1 MRQLDNRRWGF
12 ESNCFVCETRNERG
26 LRIAFAHDEDR
37 DLVSAQFCLSAEFS
51 GAPTYAHGG
60 IVLAIMDEAMAW
72 AAVAIAGGFAV
83 TTQTTARFMR
93 PVRIGR
99 TYTVEARVLDVAEDC
114 IKADAVVVD
123 DEGRQRASAEASFA
137 PLGPAQAVDAI
148 GSVVSPAD
156 AALLQPAAPGPSE
169 VSRRLHTGESSAS
182 GAPTTWCLRLDTG
195 SGGGLAGDQ

>member
-37 DLVSAQFCLSAEFS
+37 DLVSAQFCLSSEFS

-72 AAVAIAGGFAV
+72 AAIAIAGRFAV
-83 TTQTTARFMR
+83 TTETAALFVR

-99 TYTVEARVLDVAEDC
+99 TYRVEASVLEASEDC
-114 IKADAVVVD
+114 IKASAVVLD
-123 DEGRQRASAEASFA
+123 DQGRERASAQAEFA
-137 PLGPAQAVDAI
+137 PLGAAHAADAI
-148 GSVVSPAD
+148 GGTISGAD
-156 AALLQPAAPGPSE
+156 AVFVQPVGPAPPDAPGGTLSC
-169 VSRRLHTGESSAS
+169 GK
-182 GAPTTWCLRLDTG
+182 
-195 SGGGLAGDQ
+195 